1 MSDGKTFTNFLSFAV
16 FLGFLFFYGGGL
28 SLLSPRPLAA
38 ATVPARK
45 GPLNDLIKAAAKER
59 QFTFVGGARHS
70 KNEMWKEIEKGINS
84 RYGIEVELR
93 GLPGPVSSA
102 LTPRLISEVKAGQ
115 RPTVDMMPFTPIQ
128 LDLMERAEAIKLIDW
143 RQYSPE
149 VKPRDIIENKLGLL
163 IAADLYGIGYNTD
176 IVKPQDLPQK
186 LESILEPKYNGMIG
200 VTPYAAGWGTY
211 GAVLGMQRTMDVA
224 TKLVKSK
231 NLAGML
237 NCGNNDRVTSGEFP
251 LFVFTCDYAG
261 SRNLQKTRA
270 PIARADIEGVAAGY
284 SYTAAV
290 VKNAQH
296 PNLATLIAIFLATVE
311 GQRILWKYSDQDSHL
326 IEGSQIH
333 KVVQELKSR
342 GVKAFIHTITDI
354 KANPAPWTEL
364 EPAVGRLF
372 SEPQKPDR

>member
-1 MSDGKTFTNFLSFAV
+1 MNRWKSSINFSLFV
-16 FLGFLFFYGGGL
+16 VLLGFSLLFIVYGGNP
-28 SLLSPRPLAA
+28 SLLNPRALGA
-38 ATVPARK
+38 ATVPAKK
-45 GPLNDLIKAAAKER
+45 GPLSDLIKAAAQEK
-59 QFTFVGGARHS
+59 QFTFVGGARHA
-70 KNEMWKEIEKGINS
+70 KNEMWKDIEKGINS
-84 RYGIEVELR
+84 RYGIDVELR

-115 RPTVDMMPFTPIQ
+115 RPSVDMMPFTPIQ
-128 LDLMERAEAIKLIDW
+128 LDLMEKADALKVMDW

-149 VKPRDIIENKLGLL
+149 VNPRDIVENKLGLL

-176 IVKPQDLPQK
+176 IIKPQDLPQR
-186 LESILEPKYNGMIG
+186 LDSLLDSKYNGMIG

-211 GAVLGMQRTMDVA
+211 AAVLGTQRTMDVA
-224 TKLVKSK
+224 KQLVKSR

-237 NCGNNDRVTSGEFP
+237 QCGNNDRVTSGEFP

-296 PNLATLIAIFLATVE
+296 PNLATLIAIFLATTE
-311 GQRILWKYSDQDSHL
+311 GQRILWKHTDQDSHL
-326 IEGSQIH
+326 INGSQIH
-333 KVVQELKSR
+333 KVVQGLKSR
-342 GVKAFIHTITDI
+342 GVKVFIHTITDL
-354 KANPAPWTEL
+354 KQNPAPWTEL

-372 SEPQKPDR
+372 SEKS